1 MRAST
6 WADTGVMEAHG
17 SLTNQLLIAMPGMRD
32 PNFSTTVTLICEH
45 NDDGA
50 LGIIINRPLALNLG
64 GLFAQLRVADPD
76 ADVANNPVLSGGPV
90 GTERGFVLHDKSQR
104 FENTLAVSDDI
115 QLTLSRDVIDAIA
128 AGDGPDK
135 SLVAV
140 GYAGWEAGQLDGEM
154 LANSWL
160 SVPATPELVFET
172 PFADRWDSAARSL
185 GIDIAQMST
194 DAGHA

>member
-1 MRAST
+1 
-6 WADTGVMEAHG
+6 MESNA
-17 SLTNQLLIAMPGMRD
+17 SLTNQLLIAMPGMQD

-50 LGIIINRPLALNLG
+50 LGIIINRPLTLKLG
-64 GLFAQLRVADPD
+64 GLFAQLCVEQPGSDTAS
-76 ADVANNPVLSGGPV
+76 NPVLSGGPV
-90 GTERGFVLHDKSQR
+90 GTERGFVLHDKSQS

-115 QLTLSRDVIDAIA
+115 QLTLSRDVIDAMA
-128 AGDGPDK
+128 AGEGPDK
-135 SLVAV
+135 TLVAV
-140 GYAGWEAGQLDGEM
+140 GYAGWEPGQLEDEM

-172 PFADRWDSAARSL
+172 PFAERWDSAARTL
-185 GIDIAQMST
+185 GIDIAQMSP